1 MFILAKE
8 SCEEIMKLEIF
19 VSQYEKVNDESVEI
33 LCWARIQRKMPWETL
48 AISNLTSAPSTWANL
63 TRKEIT

>member
-33 LCWARIQRKMPWETL
+33 LC
-48 AISNLTSAPSTWANL
+48 
-63 TRKEIT
+63 